1 MTYNYYEIIFNICS
15 LSIEKGTW
23 IELGCHGAHLTTRM
37 VGLFNKAIA
46 VDIEKRF
53 SGGNFIFYN
62 ESTDNFFNHF
72 NEKADAIFIDADHH
86 FESVKKDFE
95 NSLKILNKS
104 GIIFIH
110 DTDPIS
116 HDYLREDR
124 CIDSYKIIDWIKD
137 NYKDLDILT
146 LPVDE
151 AGLTLVRRN
160 SDRRVLELI

>member
-1 MTYNYYEIIFNICS
+1 MTFNYYEIIFNICS
-15 LSIEKGTW
+15 LSIEKGIW
-23 IELGCHGAHLTTRM
+23 IELGCHGAQLSQRM
-37 VGLFNKAIA
+37 MGIFKTVIA

-53 SGGNFIFYN
+53 SGGSFIFYN

-86 FESVKKDFE
+86 FENVKKDFE